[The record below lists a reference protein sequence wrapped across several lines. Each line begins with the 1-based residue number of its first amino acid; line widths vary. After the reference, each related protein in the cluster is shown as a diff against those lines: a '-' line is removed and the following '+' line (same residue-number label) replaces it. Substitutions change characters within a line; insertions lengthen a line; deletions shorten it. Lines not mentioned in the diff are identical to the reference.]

1 MDTDP
6 TEGRTTKEDAIR
18 ALTTTALTILLL
30 IVGCGGSDDGTS
42 GLPVDPGPFDL
53 APETVVSISLRR
65 GFGSDEKE
73 TTLTGRSQIDAI
85 LARMAYEPK
94 EACRCAHDREMIF
107 AKASGDTVRFSIC
120 SHCLD
125 YVGTERG
132 QMQHYKMP
140 EALWKMVEK
149 RGR

>member
-1 MDTDP
+1 
-6 TEGRTTKEDAIR
+6 
-18 ALTTTALTILLL
+18 
-30 IVGCGGSDDGTS
+30 
-42 GLPVDPGPFDL
+42 
-53 APETVVSISLRR
+53 
-65 GFGSDEKE
+65 
-73 TTLTGRSQIDAI
+73 
-85 LARMAYEPK
+85 
-94 EACRCAHDREMIF
+94 MIF